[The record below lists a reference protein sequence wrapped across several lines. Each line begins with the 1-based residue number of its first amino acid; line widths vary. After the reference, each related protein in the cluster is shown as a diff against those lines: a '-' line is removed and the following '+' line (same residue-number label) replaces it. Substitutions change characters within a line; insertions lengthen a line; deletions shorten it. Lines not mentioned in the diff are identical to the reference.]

1 MFKLFEEVDGGL
13 GAHPL
18 NARDV
23 VGAVAGERLEI
34 HHLFGGDAELGD
46 HAFAADLAGA
56 AVFGVGAATHVEHG
70 DVALVVDQLEQVAV
84 AREDPHPPAG
94 VSGPVGQGAEHV
106 VGFISRRHRQGDIEA
121 LGQDLLQVGQICK
134 KVLRRHIPVGLVG
147 RIGLVAEG
155 GLGRVEGHHQSIG
168 LEAFAVVEQGL

>member
-1 MFKLFEEVDGGL
+1 M
-13 GAHPL
+13 
-18 NARDV
+18 
-23 VGAVAGERLEI
+23 
-34 HHLFGGDAELGD
+34 
-46 HAFAADLAGA
+46 
-56 AVFGVGAATHVEHG
+56 
-70 DVALVVDQLEQVAV
+70 EQVAV

-94 VSGPVGQGAEHV
+94 VGGPVGQGAQHV
-106 VGFISRRHRQGDIEA
+106 VGLEARCHRQRNVEA

-155 GLGRVEGHHQSIG
+155 GFGRVEGHHQSIG